1 MTDTQNRVS
10 AVVLAAGAS
19 TRMGRAKQLLPL
31 GGATILAH
39 TLENVRSAAPE
50 EIVLVLGAS
59 AEAIRRQLPPPLVE
73 ALKITV
79 NHAYAQGMASS
90 LREGLSAVDP
100 RNNAALIILGD
111 QPFLQPQTLRQ
122 IIDGYR
128 AARARIVI
136 PAYRGTR
143 GNPVLLDRSLF
154 SEAMA
159 LQGDTGC
166 RAIFSN
172 HLEAILKVEV
182 EDPGILLD
190 IDTQDDYDRLKQLSP
205 RE

>member
-19 TRMGRAKQLLPL
+19 PRMGRAKQLLPL

-59 AEAIRRQLPPPLVE
+59 AEAIRRQLPQPLAE
-73 ALKITV
+73 GLKITV

-111 QPFLQPQTLRQ
+111 QPFLQPRTLRQ
-122 IIDGYR
+122 II
-128 AARARIVI
+128 
-136 PAYRGTR
+136 
-143 GNPVLLDRSLF
+143 
-154 SEAMA
+154 
-159 LQGDTGC
+159 
-166 RAIFSN
+166 
-172 HLEAILKVEV
+172 
-182 EDPGILLD
+182 
-190 IDTQDDYDRLKQLSP
+190 
-205 RE
+205 